1 MKKIEVVRS
10 PKVMTALAKECLQEG
25 LTIGFVPTMGA
36 FHKGHLSLV
45 KRSTAENDVSVVSIF
60 VNPAQFGPS
69 EDFKRYPRDLE
80 GDLEKLRELKVD
92 TVFSPEPEDLYP
104 GGYLTYVNVEGLSE
118 GLCGTFRPGHFRGVA
133 TIVTKLFNIVL
144 PTRAYFGQKDYQQA
158 RILQTM
164 ASDLNM
170 DIDVI
175 VCPIVREEDG
185 LAMSSRNAYMDEE
198 ERRAATIIY
207 RALTKISNMLAHG
220 ELPVSRSSDGLR
232 NILLSEPL
240 VDDIQYASAYDPETL
255 EELKQDDCTG
265 EVLLAV
271 ALKIGRTRLIDN
283 MIVKI

>member
-104 GGYLTYVNVEGLSE
+104 G
-118 GLCGTFRPGHFRGVA
+118 
-133 TIVTKLFNIVL
+133 
-144 PTRAYFGQKDYQQA
+144 
-158 RILQTM
+158 
-164 ASDLNM
+164 
-170 DIDVI
+170 
-175 VCPIVREEDG
+175 
-185 LAMSSRNAYMDEE
+185 
-198 ERRAATIIY
+198 
-207 RALTKISNMLAHG
+207 
-220 ELPVSRSSDGLR
+220 
-232 NILLSEPL
+232 
-240 VDDIQYASAYDPETL
+240 
-255 EELKQDDCTG
+255 
-265 EVLLAV
+265 
-271 ALKIGRTRLIDN
+271 
-283 MIVKI
+283 